1 MQLVLDI
8 VDSSWKDH
16 LLAMDYLRAAVRLKG
31 WAQLDP
37 KVEYKRL
44 GMKQYD
50 EMWTSIG
57 DQVTD
62 LIFRMEQMP
71 EDYVG
76 NTWVETEARHDEAQT
91 EMARQ
96 QQEAIDGSQSGRMA
110 RIKRPAAS
118 GLLNQRTCKPAG
130 AVRI

>member
-1 MQLVLDI
+1 
-8 VDSSWKDH
+8 
-16 LLAMDYLRAAVRLKG
+16 
-31 WAQLDP
+31 
-37 KVEYKRL
+37 
-44 GMKQYD
+44 MKQYD

-96 QQEAIDGSQSGRMA
+96 QQEAIDGSQGDGKMEPIRNRGEQVGRNDPCPCNSGKKYKKCCMR
-110 RIKRPAAS
+110 KE
-118 GLLNQRTCKPAG
+118 T
-130 AVRI
+130 VT